1 MAQFLVKVADEQGHL
16 RQQVEHGYSEA
27 EVHDRFTQQGY
38 LVYWVKPRTLLSTGG
53 GQFGRRGRLRQS
65 TFLIFNQQFLTLIK
79 AGLPILTALDL
90 LIKRQRDK
98 ALLQLLENVRERVRG
113 GELLSDAFAAQQ
125 VFPKMYTTT
134 LLAGEK
140 SGNMEEVLGR
150 YISYQR
156 MVQTFRKKLLVSLV
170 YPALLVSVVTLMLI
184 FLITYVV
191 PKFADLF
198 NNLGAQLPAITVFM
212 LSLGLNA
219 QKYAWVVLL
228 VGAAAIFLLWR
239 WKHSDQGAQRI
250 DRFLLSLPLIGEI
263 RLKYQVANFSRIL
276 GTLLQGGLPLVPA
289 METAGESMSSRQM
302 LNGVTAAAERVKE
315 GQSLAHSL
323 EAQKLFPDLAVEML
337 EVGESTGALPAML
350 ASVAEFYEEDVQTA
364 LSAAMALIEPMI
376 LIIMAVFVGGILIS
390 LYMPIFTL
398 GTGDRSRR
406 TGTRARYRAALSLR
420 IRRSERFPVAPR
432 SVREDPCAP
441 DVPL

>member
-16 RQQVEHGYSEA
+16 RQQVEQGYSEA

-38 LVYWVKPRTLLSTGG
+38 LVYWVKPKTILSTGG
-53 GQFGRRGRLRQS
+53 GQFGQRAGKLKQS
-65 TFLIFNQQFLTLIK
+65 IFLIFNQQFLTLIK

-98 ALLQLLENVRERVRG
+98 FLLQLLENVRERVKG

-134 LLAGEK
+134 LMAGEK
-140 SGNMEEVLGR
+140 SGSMEEVLGR
-150 YISYQR
+150 YITYQR

-170 YPALLVSVVTLMLI
+170 YPALLVSVVTVMLI

-198 NNLGAQLPAITVFM
+198 NNLGADLPAITVFM
-212 LSLGLNA
+212 LSVGLKA
-219 QKYAWVVLL
+219 QKYGWLVVLGG
-228 VGAAAIFLLWR
+228 VAAVILLLR
-239 WKHSDQGAQRI
+239 WKRSDKGAEQI
-250 DRFLLSLPLIGEI
+250 DRILLSLPLIGEI

-302 LNGVTAAAERVKE
+302 LNGVVAAAERVKE

-323 EAQKLFPDLAVEML
+323 ETQKLFPDLAVEML

-350 ASVAEFYEEDVQTA
+350 NSVAEFYEEDVQTA

-398 GTGDRSRR
+398 G
-406 TGTRARYRAALSLR
+406 AN
-420 IRRSERFPVAPR
+420 VH
-432 SVREDPCAP
+432 
-441 DVPL
+441 

>member
-38 LVYWVKPRTLLSTGG
+38 LVYWVKPKTILSTGG
-53 GQFGRRGRLRQS
+53 GQFGQRAGKLRQS
-65 TFLIFNQQFLTLIK
+65 TFLIFNQQFLTLIR

-98 ALLQLLENVRERVRG
+98 FLLQLLENVRERVKG

-134 LLAGEK
+134 LMAGEK
-140 SGNMEEVLGR
+140 SGSMEEVLGR
-150 YISYQR
+150 YIAYQR
-156 MVQTFRKKLLVSLV
+156 MVQTFRKKLFVSLV
-170 YPALLVSVVTLMLI
+170 YPALLVSVVTVMLI

-198 NNLGAQLPAITVFM
+198 NNLGADLPAITVFM
-212 LSLGLNA
+212 LTLGVNA
-219 QKYAWVVLL
+219 QKYGWIVLL
-228 VGAAAIFLLWR
+228 VGAVAVVLLLR
-239 WKHSDQGAQRI
+239 WKRSDKGAERI
-250 DRFLLSLPLIGEI
+250 DRFLLSLPLVGEI

-302 LNGVTAAAERVKE
+302 VNGVVAAAERVKE

-350 ASVAEFYEEDVQTA
+350 NSVAEFYEEDVQTA

-398 GTGDRSRR
+398 G
-406 TGTRARYRAALSLR
+406 AN
-420 IRRSERFPVAPR
+420 VH
-432 SVREDPCAP
+432 
-441 DVPL
+441 

>member
-1 MAQFLVKVADEQGHL
+1 MAQFVVKVADEQGNL

-38 LVYWVKPRTLLSTGG
+38 LVYWVKPRTMLSRSQGG
-53 GQFGRRGRLRQS
+53 ARGKLRQS

-79 AGLPILTALDL
+79 AGLPILTSLDL

-98 ALLQLLENVRERVRG
+98 SLLLLLENVRERVKG
-113 GELLSDAFAAQQ
+113 GELLSDAFAAQR

-134 LLAGEK
+134 LMAGEK
-140 SGNMEEVLGR
+140 SGNMEEVLAR
-150 YISYQR
+150 YITYQR
-156 MVQTFRKKLLVSLV
+156 MVQTFRKKLMVSLV
-170 YPALLVSVVTLMLI
+170 YPALLVSVVTLMLV

-198 NNLGAQLPAITVFM
+198 NNLGADLPAVTVFM

-219 QKYAWVVLL
+219 QKYGWAILVFLVVAVVLL
-228 VGAAAIFLLWR
+228 LR
-239 WKHSDQGAQRI
+239 WKRSDRGAQSI
-250 DRFLLSLPLIGEI
+250 DRFLLSLPLAGEI

-276 GTLLQGGLPLVPA
+276 ATLLQGGLPLVPA

-302 LNGVTAAAERVKE
+302 LNGVTAAAERVRE
-315 GQSLAHSL
+315 GQSLAHRL

-350 ASVAEFYEEDVQTA
+350 SSVAEFYEEDLQTA
-364 LSAAMALIEPMI
+364 LSAAMALIEPII
-376 LIIMAVFVGGILIS
+376 LIVMAVFVGGILIS

-398 GTGDRSRR
+398 G
-406 TGTRARYRAALSLR
+406 AN
-420 IRRSERFPVAPR
+420 VH
-432 SVREDPCAP
+432 
-441 DVPL
+441 

>member
-1 MAQFLVKVADEQGHL
+1 MAQFVVKVADEQGNL

-38 LVYWVKPRTLLSTGG
+38 LVYWVKPRTILSRSQGG
-53 GQFGRRGRLRQS
+53 ARGKLRQS

-79 AGLPILTALDL
+79 AGLPILTSLDL

-98 ALLQLLENVRERVRG
+98 SLLQLLENVRERVKG
-113 GELLSDAFAAQQ
+113 GELLSDAFAAQR

-134 LLAGEK
+134 LMAGEK
-140 SGNMEEVLGR
+140 SGNMEEVLAR
-150 YISYQR
+150 YITYQR
-156 MVQTFRKKLLVSLV
+156 MVQTFRKKLMVSLV
-170 YPALLVSVVTLMLI
+170 YPALLVSVVTLMLV

-198 NNLGAQLPAITVFM
+198 NNLGADLPAVTVFM

-219 QKYAWVVLL
+219 QKYGWAILLFLIVAVVLL
-228 VGAAAIFLLWR
+228 LR
-239 WKHSDQGAQRI
+239 WKRSDRGAQSI
-250 DRFLLSLPLIGEI
+250 DRFLLSLPLAGEI

-276 GTLLQGGLPLVPA
+276 ATLLQGGLPLVPA

-302 LNGVTAAAERVKE
+302 LNGVTAAAERVRE

-323 EAQKLFPDLAVEML
+323 ETQKLFPDLAVEML

-350 ASVAEFYEEDVQTA
+350 SSVAEFYEEDVQTA
-364 LSAAMALIEPMI
+364 LSAAMALIEPII
-376 LIIMAVFVGGILIS
+376 LIVMAVFVGGILIS

-398 GTGDRSRR
+398 G
-406 TGTRARYRAALSLR
+406 AN
-420 IRRSERFPVAPR
+420 VH
-432 SVREDPCAP
+432 
-441 DVPL
+441 